1 MTTDEELKSLTDLIE
16 SYARIDRADEKPFFA
31 GGNDAR
37 LSDILG
43 RAIRFRIAKIL
54 LERDEVLHVLPDM
67 IEDDARNRAVWN
79 AAVREAARVA
89 EEALGTP
96 DGIIDLTDR
105 IRRLE
110 K

>member
-1 MTTDEELKSLTDLIE
+1 MTTDEELRSLTDLIE
-16 SYARIDRADEKPFFA
+16 SYARIDRASEGSFFA
-31 GGNDAR
+31 GGDDAR

-43 RAIRFRIAKIL
+43 RAIRFRIAEIL
-54 LERDEVLHVLPDM
+54 QQRDEVLHVLPDM
-67 IEDDARNRAVWN
+67 IEDDTRNRAVWN

-89 EEALGTP
+89 EEALATL
-96 DGIIDLTDR
+96 DGALDLAAR